1 MFFALKA
8 DRITS
13 FLLKNSLI
21 DHSIQK
27 GGIPGISGCLEH
39 TSILSQ
45 AIREAKKEK
54 KNLVVTWLDI
64 ANAYGSIPHDVINH
78 ALGNAHLPTRVKELI
93 ANYYKDL
100 RVRFTTKEFT
110 TGWQKV
116 EKGIITGCTL
126 SVVLFA
132 LTMSWLV

>member
-1 MFFALKA
+1 M
-8 DRITS
+8 
-13 FLLKNSLI
+13 
-21 DHSIQK
+21 
-27 GGIPGISGCLEH
+27 
-39 TSILSQ
+39 
-45 AIREAKKEK
+45 
-54 KNLVVTWLDI
+54 DI

-100 RVRFTTKEFT
+100 KIRFTTKEFT

-126 SVVLFA
+126 SVVLFS
-132 LTMSWLV
+132 LTMSWLVQSVKDETKGPKMSSGQRQVNSRLFMDDINTMTETVPPNKPSFIEIGKEN